1 MARIRGLLLFYRS
14 FFLIPGLI
22 LTICGCYLY
31 YRNAKYEFGM
41 GPYVVA
47 LKFIVFA
54 LAAYSAYRSKELYY
68 YYNLRLS
75 YVKLVVTAF
84 MLDFLLFFSYFKI
97 ASYFY

>member
-22 LTICGCYLY
+22 LTVCGCYLY
-31 YRNAKYEFGM
+31 YRNAKYDFGV
-41 GPYVVA
+41 GPSVLG

-54 LAAYSAYRSKELYY
+54 LAAYSAYRSKQLYF

-75 YVKLVVTAF
+75 YIQLIITSF
-84 MLDFLLFFSYFKI
+84 ILDFLLFFAYFKI